1 MEQGQDINGFVDR
14 HGVKHGVGQ
23 KPVGKIGDNTASVA
37 ASDNFVFVRAD
48 NGGVHVDAASL
59 YLNIHNKE
67 SGTEL
72 NITPKEAANLYKA
85 AQDWDENPTE
95 GSPNIVTSDG
105 IYCALEGK
113 MNVPNNIIITYDGS
127 YEILGNESI
136 FNAAVLDA
144 RYFSKI
150 VSVKIVNNTYV
161 GILSTVFNQTNA
173 DAYDVTA
180 ALTIGN
186 YVFTMKGQYDMGQF
200 VWGNQGSFVV
210 TKEEFIM
217 S

>member
-14 HGVKHGVGQ
+14 HGIKHGVGQ
-23 KPVGKIGDNTASVA
+23 KPIGRIGDDTASVA
-37 ASDNFVFVRAD
+37 ASDNCVSVIAN
-48 NGGVHVDAASL
+48 NGGVSVAAAL
-59 YLNIHNKE
+59 LNLNIHNEE
-67 SGTEL
+67 SGVEL
-72 NITPKEAANLYKA
+72 NITPKEAANLYRA
-85 AQDWDENPTE
+85 AQNWDEKPTE

-113 MNVPNNIIITYDGS
+113 MDVPNNIIIIYDGS
-127 YEILGNESI
+127 FEILGNESI

-150 VSVKIVNNTYV
+150 VSVKIVNNTFI
-161 GILSTVFNQTNA
+161 GLLSTTFNQTNA
-173 DAYDVTA
+173 DSYDVIAT
-180 ALTIGN
+180 LTIGN
-186 YVFTMKGQYDMGQF
+186 YVFTINGQYDRGEF

>member
-59 YLNIHNKE
+59 YLNIHNEE

-85 AQDWDENPTE
+85 AQNWDEEPTE

-105 IYCALEGK
+105 IYCALDGK

-127 YEILGNESI
+127 YEILENESI

-144 RYFSKI
+144 RYLSKI

-173 DAYDVTA
+173 DSYDVTA

-186 YVFTMKGQYDMGQF
+186 YVFTMEGQYDRGQF